1 MAMVMEAVREAIS
14 TSGNMGCKSQ
24 ALADTM
30 ISNTVGLHHSHLL
43 AWRAEPLVFLKVSW
57 PLFNYPALDSEEAA
71 TYEELVKALMDH
83 FAPRPSKMALRM
95 DFFHGRRFQNSS
107 LQAFRRY
114 TYSMASGH
122 LQPTVQVANSLEIAK
137 ETPIQKVP
145 NASKS
150 AIEFLSLIGT
160 DEIQP
165 CLFEESLVAVS
176 ENGQRIGT
184 FSISVKR
191 SRYSL
196 DEGYEEDCYLV
207 HARSKGTVDGVPC
220 TTSITGYVTKNLETL
235 EQHTEE
241 SVRFREHPVE
251 TRTHVVKHQGQTVVT
266 KTIIERDEEIHVSS
280 SSYKCEL
287 LQGLVAESANLL
299 VLRVMAR
306 RQAVPENAIF
316 LSFDSDHHVCTSTYR
331 ALGFQKQ
338 QVKKE
343 EVDVFVIERAVHS
356 IEGVP
361 LGWQFC
367 FLSDGHLSRRVQV
380 GSPVIMLIEQVPILI
395 EIDKPDPHPIFE
407 KIPLDWEEDM
417 ELYSQFLDRKEELQA
432 SHATYARRHPELS
445 NLLAD
450 FLQLL
455 LLRKPDDV
463 VTFAAEYFAPFSVQ
477 NPPCRSFQSSD
488 KPSPFRSHV

>member
-1 MAMVMEAVREAIS
+1 MA
-14 TSGNMGCKSQ
+14 K
-24 ALADTM
+24 
-30 ISNTVGLHHSHLL
+30 
-43 AWRAEPLVFLKVSW
+43 
-57 PLFNYPALDSEEAA
+57 
-71 TYEELVKALMDH
+71 
-83 FAPRPSKMALRM
+83 
-95 DFFHGRRFQNSS
+95 
-107 LQAFRRY
+107 
-114 TYSMASGH
+114 
-122 LQPTVQVANSLEIAK
+122 SLEIAK
-137 ETPIQKVP
+137 EIPIQKVP

-150 AIEFLSLIGT
+150 AIEFLSLIGI

-165 CLFEESLVAVS
+165 CLFEESLVTVS

-184 FSISVKR
+184 FSISVTR
-191 SRYSL
+191 SHYSL
-196 DEGYEEDCYLV
+196 DGYDEGCYLV

-220 TTSITGYVTKNLETL
+220 TTSITGYVTKNLETV

-280 SSYKCEL
+280 SSYNCNL
-287 LQGLVAESANLL
+287 LRGLVAESANLL

-306 RQAVPENAIF
+306 RQAVPESAIF
-316 LSFDSDHHVCTSTYR
+316 LSFDSDHHICTSTYR

-338 QVKKE
+338 QVEKE
-343 EVDVFVIERAVHS
+343 EADVFVIERAVHS
-356 IEGVP
+356 IEGIP
-361 LGWQFC
+361 LSWQFC
-367 FLSDGHLSRRVQV
+367 FLSDGLLSPAVVRRMKIVVEECNERHLSRRVQV
-380 GSPVIMLIEQVPILI
+380 GSPVIMLIVQMPILI
-395 EIDKPDPHPIFE
+395 EIDKPDPRPIFE

-463 VTFAAEYFAPFSVQ
+463 VTFAAEYFSPFSAQ

-488 KPSPFRSHV
+488 KPSPFHSHV